1 MTGPIEVKPTSAPY
15 LDDGRPVLRPSIT
28 GFLDVLGFSHAAT
41 TAANAEESQRILEKI
56 AAAIRDS
63 RDDARRHFPLASL
76 GDPHRSSV
84 KFFSDNLVF
93 GIPVDQADCSPV
105 DAAWFAVRC
114 VQFYQLRMAL
124 AGFFVRG
131 ALTEGDICLTDEIV
145 FGSALVECYRL
156 ESKASIVPRAILDDP
171 LRDLLIDKARVSDLQ
186 ISAGTGDWICRDID
200 NWWFVNYL
208 QAAVGAE
215 GVDWM
220 LIERHKESVLRSLA
234 NTTQHDVLPKFGW
247 ACRYHNVF
255 CHWHRGDPGHSD
267 RYRIDRIDEQS
278 TIARLC
284 DLSTRD
290 KS

>member
-1 MTGPIEVKPTSAPY
+1 MNSDVAPY
-15 LDDGRPVLRPSIT
+15 LDQGRPVLRTSIT
-28 GFLDVLGFSHAAT
+28 GFLDVLGFSHVAT
-41 TAANAEESQRILEKI
+41 TAASLEESQRTLERI

-76 GDPHRSSV
+76 GDRHRSAV

-93 GIPVDQADCSPV
+93 GIPIDHGDLASA

-131 ALTEGDICLTDEIV
+131 ALTKGEICLTDEII
-145 FGSALVECYRL
+145 FGAALVECYRL
-156 ESKASIVPRAILDDP
+156 ESKASIVPRAILDEP
-171 LRDLLIDKARVSDLQ
+171 LRNLLLNAAPGPDPQRIP
-186 ISAGTGDWICRDID
+186 GTRDWICRDID
-200 NWWFVNYL
+200 KWWFVNYL
-208 QAAVGAE
+208 EAAVGAE
-215 GVDWM
+215 GVDWT

-255 CHWHRGDPGHSD
+255 CHWHRGDPGYSD
-267 RYRIDRIDEQS
+267 RYRIERSDEQS
-278 TIARLC
+278 TISRIS
-284 DLSTRD
+284 DLPMQSP
-290 KS
+290 